1 MSILMGVD
9 VTPNAKW
16 LHHIDFNNLGECL
29 KGAHD
34 NIP

>member
-1 MSILMGVD
+1 MD
-9 VTPNAKW
+9 VNMTPNAKW
-16 LHHIDFNNLGECL
+16 LHHIGFNNLGEHM